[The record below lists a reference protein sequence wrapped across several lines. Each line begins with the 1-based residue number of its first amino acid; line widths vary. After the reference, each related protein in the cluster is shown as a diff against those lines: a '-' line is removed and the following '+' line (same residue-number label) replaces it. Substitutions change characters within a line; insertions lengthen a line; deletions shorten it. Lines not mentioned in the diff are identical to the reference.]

1 VIGGKYRVFDKD
13 SLKDAYWN
21 NPYRLESVVQLQEL
35 VEDTMTPEIFEKVK
49 CPSLTLYY
57 YKSEQEQDPT
67 VKVSAMIEM
76 NKQLSTPEP
85 LKKMVAI
92 PNAGGHVLGSH
103 VVSKDL
109 PSVKQEIEKFALEA
123 LQMKKIE

>member
-1 VIGGKYRVFDKD
+1 
-13 SLKDAYWN
+13 
-21 NPYRLESVVQLQEL
+21 
-35 VEDTMTPEIFEKVK
+35 
-49 CPSLTLYY
+49 
-57 YKSEQEQDPT
+57 
-67 VKVSAMIEM
+67 
-76 NKQLSTPEP
+76 
-85 LKKMVAI
+85 MVAI